1 MSYLPYL
8 LEALPSVRQPGKIVG
23 PFADLMGKVYNLL
36 FELLH
41 SNTSAG
47 SLGLAIIIFTLI
59 VKLILFPLMVKQQK
73 SSFKMQA
80 LQPELMKIRKKYE
93 GKTDQMSQ
101 QRMAFEMQEFQKK
114 NGVSMVSGCLPML
127 IQLPILYALFYLF
140 QNAYVY
146 VDVIGHNYTDIANAI
161 VNIPV
166 SLRMEVFQPYAQ
178 EFANAYKNVAIIK
191 DGFDMGSVNNVV
203 MLVNYLKPD
212 DWNVILQNLGDAGS
226 SLVPLLATKSSIETF
241 LTIPL
246 VSKAGLHFPGI
257 IIPIAA
263 GITTWLQSKI
273 MMMMNPQNSDTG
285 NPAAAM
291 TKSML
296 YTMPIMMGVFA
307 INMPAGL
314 GLYWTISNLFGILQQ
329 VILSKHNGDSA
340 YEKEY
345 REIVNRHIRK
355 SAKTVDD
362 AIAAALAEL
371 GAAREEVDITVIDE
385 GSKGF
390 LGMFGSKDAVVLVKK
405 NFNPEKEAETFLKE
419 VFLSMGLIVKIK
431 TEQKDKHLYIDLTG
445 DDMGILIG
453 KRGQTLDAL
462 QYLVNLV
469 VNKKSPYYIS
479 VMLDTENYRQ
489 RRKETLESLAF
500 NLAKKVKHTKRNV
513 VLEPMNPYERR
524 IIHSAL
530 QNDRFVTTYS
540 EGEEPYRN
548 VVITLK

>member
-59 VKLILFPLMVKQQK
+59 VK
-73 SSFKMQA
+73 
-80 LQPELMKIRKKYE
+80 
-93 GKTDQMSQ
+93 Q

-263 GITTWLQSKI
+263 GVTTWLQSKI

-329 VILSKHNGDSA
+329 VILSKH
-340 YEKEY
+340 YK
-345 REIVNRHIRK
+345 K
-355 SAKTVDD
+355 KF
-362 AIAAALAEL
+362 AE
-371 GAAREEVDITVIDE
+371 
-385 GSKGF
+385 
-390 LGMFGSKDAVVLVKK
+390 
-405 NFNPEKEAETFLKE
+405 
-419 VFLSMGLIVKIK
+419 
-431 TEQKDKHLYIDLTG
+431 
-445 DDMGILIG
+445 
-453 KRGQTLDAL
+453 
-462 QYLVNLV
+462 
-469 VNKKSPYYIS
+469 
-479 VMLDTENYRQ
+479 
-489 RRKETLESLAF
+489 
-500 NLAKKVKHTKRNV
+500 
-513 VLEPMNPYERR
+513 
-524 IIHSAL
+524 
-530 QNDRFVTTYS
+530 
-540 EGEEPYRN
+540 
-548 VVITLK
+548 

>member
-166 SLRMEVFQPYAQ
+166 SLRMEVFQPFAR

-191 DGFDMGSVNNVV
+191 DGIDMGQVNEVV

-212 DWNVILQNLGDAGS
+212 DWNVILQNLGDAGN

-273 MMMMNPQNSDTG
+273 MMMMNPQNSDPG

-329 VILSKHNGDSA
+329 VILSKHYKKKFA
-340 YEKEY
+340 EE
-345 REIVNRHIRK
+345 
-355 SAKTVDD
+355 
-362 AIAAALAEL
+362 AA
-371 GAAREEVDITVIDE
+371 
-385 GSKGF
+385 
-390 LGMFGSKDAVVLVKK
+390 
-405 NFNPEKEAETFLKE
+405 
-419 VFLSMGLIVKIK
+419 
-431 TEQKDKHLYIDLTG
+431 Q
-445 DDMGILIG
+445 
-453 KRGQTLDAL
+453 
-462 QYLVNLV
+462 
-469 VNKKSPYYIS
+469 
-479 VMLDTENYRQ
+479 
-489 RRKETLESLAF
+489 
-500 NLAKKVKHTKRNV
+500 
-513 VLEPMNPYERR
+513 
-524 IIHSAL
+524 
-530 QNDRFVTTYS
+530 
-540 EGEEPYRN
+540 
-548 VVITLK
+548 

>member
-166 SLRMEVFQPYAQ
+166 SLRMEVFHPYAQ
-178 EFANAYKNVAIIK
+178 EFPNADKNLSIIK
-191 DGFDMGSVNNVV
+191 DGIDMRQFNEVV

-212 DWNVILQNLGDAGS
+212 DWNVILQNIGDAGS

-263 GITTWLQSKI
+263 GVTTWLQSKI

-329 VILSKHNGDSA
+329 VILSKHYKKKFA
-340 YEKEY
+340 EE
-345 REIVNRHIRK
+345 
-355 SAKTVDD
+355 
-362 AIAAALAEL
+362 AA
-371 GAAREEVDITVIDE
+371 
-385 GSKGF
+385 
-390 LGMFGSKDAVVLVKK
+390 
-405 NFNPEKEAETFLKE
+405 
-419 VFLSMGLIVKIK
+419 
-431 TEQKDKHLYIDLTG
+431 Q
-445 DDMGILIG
+445 
-453 KRGQTLDAL
+453 
-462 QYLVNLV
+462 
-469 VNKKSPYYIS
+469 
-479 VMLDTENYRQ
+479 
-489 RRKETLESLAF
+489 
-500 NLAKKVKHTKRNV
+500 
-513 VLEPMNPYERR
+513 
-524 IIHSAL
+524 
-530 QNDRFVTTYS
+530 
-540 EGEEPYRN
+540 
-548 VVITLK
+548 

>member
-114 NGVSMVSGCLPML
+114 NGVSMVSGCLPMRFE
-127 IQLPILYALFYLF
+127 LPILYALIYLF
-140 QNAYVY
+140 QKAYDY
-146 VDVIGHNYTDIANAI
+146 VDVIAPYTTQIANAI

-166 SLRMEVFQPYAQ
+166 SLRMEVFHPYAQ

-191 DGFDMGSVNNVV
+191 DGIDMRQVNEVV

-263 GITTWLQSKI
+263 GVTTWLQSKI
-273 MMMMNPQNSDTG
+273 MMMMNPQNSDPG

-329 VILSKHNGDSA
+329 VILSKHYKKKFA
-340 YEKEY
+340 EE
-345 REIVNRHIRK
+345 
-355 SAKTVDD
+355 
-362 AIAAALAEL
+362 AA
-371 GAAREEVDITVIDE
+371 
-385 GSKGF
+385 
-390 LGMFGSKDAVVLVKK
+390 
-405 NFNPEKEAETFLKE
+405 
-419 VFLSMGLIVKIK
+419 
-431 TEQKDKHLYIDLTG
+431 Q
-445 DDMGILIG
+445 
-453 KRGQTLDAL
+453 
-462 QYLVNLV
+462 
-469 VNKKSPYYIS
+469 
-479 VMLDTENYRQ
+479 
-489 RRKETLESLAF
+489 
-500 NLAKKVKHTKRNV
+500 
-513 VLEPMNPYERR
+513 
-524 IIHSAL
+524 
-530 QNDRFVTTYS
+530 
-540 EGEEPYRN
+540 
-548 VVITLK
+548 

>member
-73 SSFKMQA
+73 SSIKMQA

-166 SLRMEVFQPYAQ
+166 SLRMEVFHHYAQ
-178 EFANAYKNVAIIK
+178 EFDYANKKVAIIK
-191 DGFDMGSVNNVV
+191 DGIDMRQVNEVV

-263 GITTWLQSKI
+263 GVTTWLQSKI
-273 MMMMNPQNSDTG
+273 MMMMNPQNSDPG

-329 VILSKHNGDSA
+329 VILSKHYKKKFA
-340 YEKEY
+340 EE
-345 REIVNRHIRK
+345 
-355 SAKTVDD
+355 
-362 AIAAALAEL
+362 AA
-371 GAAREEVDITVIDE
+371 
-385 GSKGF
+385 
-390 LGMFGSKDAVVLVKK
+390 
-405 NFNPEKEAETFLKE
+405 
-419 VFLSMGLIVKIK
+419 
-431 TEQKDKHLYIDLTG
+431 Q
-445 DDMGILIG
+445 
-453 KRGQTLDAL
+453 
-462 QYLVNLV
+462 
-469 VNKKSPYYIS
+469 
-479 VMLDTENYRQ
+479 
-489 RRKETLESLAF
+489 
-500 NLAKKVKHTKRNV
+500 
-513 VLEPMNPYERR
+513 
-524 IIHSAL
+524 
-530 QNDRFVTTYS
+530 
-540 EGEEPYRN
+540 
-548 VVITLK
+548 

>member
-1 MSYLPYL
+1 MTQLPYL

-114 NGVSMVSGCLPML
+114 NGVSMVGGCLPML

-146 VDVIGHNYTDIANAI
+146 VDVIGTNYTDIASAI

-166 SLRMEVFQPYAQ
+166 SLRMEVFQPFAQ
-178 EFANAYKNVAIIK
+178 EFANAYKNVAAIK
-191 DGFDMGSVNNVV
+191 DGIDMGQVNEVV

-212 DWNVILQNLGDAGS
+212 DWNVILQNLGSAGND
-226 SLVPLLATKSSIETF
+226 LIPLLASKSRIETF

-257 IIPIAA
+257 IIPVVA

-273 MMMMNPQNSDTG
+273 MMVMNPQNSDPT
-285 NPAAAM
+285 NPVAAM
-291 TKSML
+291 SKTML

-329 VILSKHNGDSA
+329 VILSKYYKKKFA
-340 YEKEY
+340 EE
-345 REIVNRHIRK
+345 
-355 SAKTVDD
+355 
-362 AIAAALAEL
+362 AA
-371 GAAREEVDITVIDE
+371 
-385 GSKGF
+385 
-390 LGMFGSKDAVVLVKK
+390 
-405 NFNPEKEAETFLKE
+405 
-419 VFLSMGLIVKIK
+419 
-431 TEQKDKHLYIDLTG
+431 Q
-445 DDMGILIG
+445 
-453 KRGQTLDAL
+453 
-462 QYLVNLV
+462 
-469 VNKKSPYYIS
+469 
-479 VMLDTENYRQ
+479 
-489 RRKETLESLAF
+489 
-500 NLAKKVKHTKRNV
+500 
-513 VLEPMNPYERR
+513 
-524 IIHSAL
+524 
-530 QNDRFVTTYS
+530 
-540 EGEEPYRN
+540 
-548 VVITLK
+548 

>member
-166 SLRMEVFQPYAQ
+166 SLRMEVFQPFAR

-191 DGFDMGSVNNVV
+191 DGIDMGQVNEVV

-263 GITTWLQSKI
+263 GVTTWLQSKI
-273 MMMMNPQNSDTG
+273 MMMMNPQNSDPG

-329 VILSKHNGDSA
+329 VILSKHYKKKFA
-340 YEKEY
+340 EE
-345 REIVNRHIRK
+345 
-355 SAKTVDD
+355 
-362 AIAAALAEL
+362 AA
-371 GAAREEVDITVIDE
+371 
-385 GSKGF
+385 
-390 LGMFGSKDAVVLVKK
+390 
-405 NFNPEKEAETFLKE
+405 
-419 VFLSMGLIVKIK
+419 
-431 TEQKDKHLYIDLTG
+431 Q
-445 DDMGILIG
+445 
-453 KRGQTLDAL
+453 
-462 QYLVNLV
+462 
-469 VNKKSPYYIS
+469 
-479 VMLDTENYRQ
+479 
-489 RRKETLESLAF
+489 
-500 NLAKKVKHTKRNV
+500 
-513 VLEPMNPYERR
+513 
-524 IIHSAL
+524 
-530 QNDRFVTTYS
+530 
-540 EGEEPYRN
+540 
-548 VVITLK
+548 

>member
-47 SLGLAIIIFTLI
+47 ALGLAIIIFTLI

-166 SLRMEVFQPYAQ
+166 SLRMEVFHPYAQ

-191 DGFDMGSVNNVV
+191 DGIDMRQVNEVV

-263 GITTWLQSKI
+263 GVTTWLQSKI
-273 MMMMNPQNSDTG
+273 MMMMNPQNSDPG

-329 VILSKHNGDSA
+329 VILSKHYKKKFA
-340 YEKEY
+340 EE
-345 REIVNRHIRK
+345 
-355 SAKTVDD
+355 
-362 AIAAALAEL
+362 AA
-371 GAAREEVDITVIDE
+371 
-385 GSKGF
+385 
-390 LGMFGSKDAVVLVKK
+390 
-405 NFNPEKEAETFLKE
+405 
-419 VFLSMGLIVKIK
+419 
-431 TEQKDKHLYIDLTG
+431 Q
-445 DDMGILIG
+445 
-453 KRGQTLDAL
+453 
-462 QYLVNLV
+462 
-469 VNKKSPYYIS
+469 
-479 VMLDTENYRQ
+479 
-489 RRKETLESLAF
+489 
-500 NLAKKVKHTKRNV
+500 
-513 VLEPMNPYERR
+513 
-524 IIHSAL
+524 
-530 QNDRFVTTYS
+530 
-540 EGEEPYRN
+540 
-548 VVITLK
+548 

>member
-166 SLRMEVFQPYAQ
+166 SLRMEVFQPFAR

-191 DGFDMGSVNNVV
+191 DGIDMGQVNEVV

-263 GITTWLQSKI
+263 GTTTWLQSKI

-329 VILSKHNGDSA
+329 VILSKHYKKKFA
-340 YEKEY
+340 EE
-345 REIVNRHIRK
+345 
-355 SAKTVDD
+355 
-362 AIAAALAEL
+362 AA
-371 GAAREEVDITVIDE
+371 
-385 GSKGF
+385 
-390 LGMFGSKDAVVLVKK
+390 
-405 NFNPEKEAETFLKE
+405 
-419 VFLSMGLIVKIK
+419 
-431 TEQKDKHLYIDLTG
+431 Q
-445 DDMGILIG
+445 
-453 KRGQTLDAL
+453 
-462 QYLVNLV
+462 
-469 VNKKSPYYIS
+469 
-479 VMLDTENYRQ
+479 
-489 RRKETLESLAF
+489 
-500 NLAKKVKHTKRNV
+500 
-513 VLEPMNPYERR
+513 
-524 IIHSAL
+524 
-530 QNDRFVTTYS
+530 
-540 EGEEPYRN
+540 
-548 VVITLK
+548 

>member
-146 VDVIGHNYTDIANAI
+146 VDVIGHNYTDIADAI

-166 SLRMEVFQPYAQ
+166 SLRMEVFQPFAR

-191 DGFDMGSVNNVV
+191 DGIDMGQVNEVV

-273 MMMMNPQNSDTG
+273 MMMMNPQNSDSG

-329 VILSKHNGDSA
+329 VILSKHYKKKFA
-340 YEKEY
+340 EE
-345 REIVNRHIRK
+345 
-355 SAKTVDD
+355 
-362 AIAAALAEL
+362 AA
-371 GAAREEVDITVIDE
+371 
-385 GSKGF
+385 
-390 LGMFGSKDAVVLVKK
+390 
-405 NFNPEKEAETFLKE
+405 
-419 VFLSMGLIVKIK
+419 
-431 TEQKDKHLYIDLTG
+431 Q
-445 DDMGILIG
+445 
-453 KRGQTLDAL
+453 
-462 QYLVNLV
+462 
-469 VNKKSPYYIS
+469 
-479 VMLDTENYRQ
+479 
-489 RRKETLESLAF
+489 
-500 NLAKKVKHTKRNV
+500 
-513 VLEPMNPYERR
+513 
-524 IIHSAL
+524 
-530 QNDRFVTTYS
+530 
-540 EGEEPYRN
+540 
-548 VVITLK
+548 

>member
-166 SLRMEVFQPYAQ
+166 SLRMEVFQPFAR

-191 DGFDMGSVNNVV
+191 DGIDMGQVNEGV

-263 GITTWLQSKI
+263 GVTTWLQSKI

-329 VILSKHNGDSA
+329 VILSKHYKKKFA
-340 YEKEY
+340 EE
-345 REIVNRHIRK
+345 
-355 SAKTVDD
+355 
-362 AIAAALAEL
+362 AA
-371 GAAREEVDITVIDE
+371 
-385 GSKGF
+385 
-390 LGMFGSKDAVVLVKK
+390 
-405 NFNPEKEAETFLKE
+405 
-419 VFLSMGLIVKIK
+419 
-431 TEQKDKHLYIDLTG
+431 Q
-445 DDMGILIG
+445 
-453 KRGQTLDAL
+453 
-462 QYLVNLV
+462 
-469 VNKKSPYYIS
+469 
-479 VMLDTENYRQ
+479 
-489 RRKETLESLAF
+489 
-500 NLAKKVKHTKRNV
+500 
-513 VLEPMNPYERR
+513 
-524 IIHSAL
+524 
-530 QNDRFVTTYS
+530 
-540 EGEEPYRN
+540 
-548 VVITLK
+548 

>member
-166 SLRMEVFQPYAQ
+166 SLRMEVFQPFAR

-191 DGFDMGSVNNVV
+191 DGIDMGQVNEVV

-273 MMMMNPQNSDTG
+273 MMMMNPQNSDSG

-314 GLYWTISNLFGILQQ
+314 GLYWTIMSD
-329 VILSKHNGDSA
+329 NG
-340 YEKEY
+340 
-345 REIVNRHIRK
+345 
-355 SAKTVDD
+355 
-362 AIAAALAEL
+362 
-371 GAAREEVDITVIDE
+371 
-385 GSKGF
+385 
-390 LGMFGSKDAVVLVKK
+390 VL
-405 NFNPEKEAETFLKE
+405 N
-419 VFLSMGLIVKIK
+419 
-431 TEQKDKHLYIDLTG
+431 
-445 DDMGILIG
+445 
-453 KRGQTLDAL
+453 
-462 QYLVNLV
+462 
-469 VNKKSPYYIS
+469 
-479 VMLDTENYRQ
+479 
-489 RRKETLESLAF
+489 
-500 NLAKKVKHTKRNV
+500 
-513 VLEPMNPYERR
+513 
-524 IIHSAL
+524 
-530 QNDRFVTTYS
+530 
-540 EGEEPYRN
+540 
-548 VVITLK
+548 